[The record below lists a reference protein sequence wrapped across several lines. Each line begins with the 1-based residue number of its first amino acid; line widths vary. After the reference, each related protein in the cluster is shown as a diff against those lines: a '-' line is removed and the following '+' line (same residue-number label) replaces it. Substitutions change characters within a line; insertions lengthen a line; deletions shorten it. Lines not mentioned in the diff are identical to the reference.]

1 MDFSPESTLR
11 DCGGETVADD
21 KIIPQ
26 LREFLSIEAWA
37 RRDIPEPEKLLG
49 SLVTK
54 TTRLFL
60 VGSTGLGKT
69 MFGFA
74 IAEGIASGQG
84 FLHWRSARAARVLYI
99 DGEMASDLIKSR
111 SIDARRRAE
120 LASKSGMLVIYSTD
134 FEEKI
139 GAIFPNLGRM
149 PPLNTEEGH
158 SFMLRLVDA
167 IGGVDVVIFD
177 NVMSLL
183 TGVQRDEE
191 TWSAVQPLVQKLS
204 ERSIGQIWFDH
215 TGHDKTRQYG
225 ASTKAWR
232 FDSVGVMTALPD
244 DQRQPREVA
253 FSLSFEPPAGK
264 ARRRTPENWADF
276 DTTIIRLADDR
287 WSSNVAEATSKP
299 VKAKVAPMA
308 LEFHRALLDAL
319 ACSSTPGQVTRDDWY
334 REAARLGLV
343 DEPDASDSHAKRDTK
358 RKRLRKYIGELK
370 AAGWIGVDGETVRNL
385 VLGGTN

>member
-111 SIDARRRAE
+111 SIEIRNAGDIFDRFRGENRRHLPEPGPDAATEYRRGALVHVAPGRRHRRR
-120 LASKSGMLVIYSTD
+120 
-134 FEEKI
+134 
-139 GAIFPNLGRM
+139 
-149 PPLNTEEGH
+149 
-158 SFMLRLVDA
+158 
-167 IGGVDVVIFD
+167 
-177 NVMSLL
+177 
-183 TGVQRDEE
+183 
-191 TWSAVQPLVQKLS
+191 
-204 ERSIGQIWFDH
+204 
-215 TGHDKTRQYG
+215 
-225 ASTKAWR
+225 
-232 FDSVGVMTALPD
+232 
-244 DQRQPREVA
+244 
-253 FSLSFEPPAGK
+253 
-264 ARRRTPENWADF
+264 RRRHF
-276 DTTIIRLADDR
+276 
-287 WSSNVAEATSKP
+287 
-299 VKAKVAPMA
+299 
-308 LEFHRALLDAL
+308 
-319 ACSSTPGQVTRDDWY
+319 
-334 REAARLGLV
+334 
-343 DEPDASDSHAKRDTK
+343 
-358 RKRLRKYIGELK
+358 
-370 AAGWIGVDGETVRNL
+370 
-385 VLGGTN
+385 